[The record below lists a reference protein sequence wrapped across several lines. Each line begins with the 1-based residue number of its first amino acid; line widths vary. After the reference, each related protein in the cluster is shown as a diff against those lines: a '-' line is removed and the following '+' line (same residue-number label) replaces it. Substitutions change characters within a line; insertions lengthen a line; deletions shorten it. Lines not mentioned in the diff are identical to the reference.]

1 MESKLKREIGK
12 REDFQSLRQEAT
24 LNLLRTADALM
35 RDAEV
40 LFKAHAISP
49 TQYNVLRILR
59 GAGEA
64 GLACGEI
71 ADRMIT
77 RDPDMTRLLDRLEK
91 RQFIERRRDTEDRR
105 VVKTR
110 ITAAGITLLA
120 GLDEPV
126 RRMHERQLAG
136 LDDRQL
142 KTLNTLLDSAR
153 PSNAGAD
160 EVQERQM

>member
-1 MESKLKREIGK
+1 MDSKLKQEIGK
-12 REDFQSLRQEAT
+12 RDDFQSLRQEVT

-40 LFKAHAISP
+40 LFKTQAISP

-91 RQFIERRRDTEDRR
+91 RQLIERRRDTEDRR

-110 ITAAGITLLA
+110 ITADGISLLA

-126 RRMHERQLAG
+126 RQMHERQLAG
-136 LDDRQL
+136 LDDKQL
-142 KTLNTLLDSAR
+142 KTLNTLLESAR
-153 PSNAGAD
+153 PTSSAD
-160 EVQERQM
+160 EAQERQM